1 MKNKMKQK
9 LQSGQAVAGTCLYLN
24 NPDTLKAIADVGF
37 DFLLIDT
44 QHSGIGPDTLS
55 TMLSAISHTESEII
69 VRVIWNNNYLI
80 NQALD
85 WGADGIVVPL
95 INTAADAERAI
106 QGAKYPPQGAR
117 SWGPN
122 PRGRYSD
129 GLEYWKLAN
138 KDTMVLPQIETAESM
153 ENIDSILQ
161 VDGIDGIMVGPT
173 DLSLTAGLPQNA
185 TDEQK
190 NPLIQRVL
198 DKCKEHKVPWGMFT
212 GSLEVTDYWLSRGGQ
227 IGTVGADAGHYAAG
241 LQSAYDDIDSMLKKV
256 N

>member
-1 MKNKMKQK
+1 MTAFAESQADEGIGGAFVEDVEGRVVSRDRLGGDGTRKQK

-122 PRGRYSD
+122 PRG
-129 GLEYWKLAN
+129 
-138 KDTMVLPQIETAESM
+138 
-153 ENIDSILQ
+153 
-161 VDGIDGIMVGPT
+161 
-173 DLSLTAGLPQNA
+173 
-185 TDEQK
+185 
-190 NPLIQRVL
+190 
-198 DKCKEHKVPWGMFT
+198 
-212 GSLEVTDYWLSRGGQ
+212 
-227 IGTVGADAGHYAAG
+227 
-241 LQSAYDDIDSMLKKV
+241 
-256 N
+256 